1 MSGMALPPGLRAAG
15 NFRDATSKNCGA
27 FVCAGTHNSVLC
39 NKDHTSRR
47 QGVGRGRMRSACQTG
62 RLRGVNL
69 SLPKGRDL

>member
-1 MSGMALPPGLRAAG
+1 MSGPALPPGPRAIS
-15 NFRDATSKNCGA
+15 NFRDAASKNGGA
-27 FVCAGTHNSVLC
+27 FVCAGTHNAVLC
-39 NKDHTSRR
+39 NQDHTSQR